1 MSVTLVFESVQSK
14 GWSNVRES
22 GPQMSEKMWT
32 WVCLFNFLY
41 VMGLTIHLI
50 IWVQDKQNTSKYVVT
65 SFEAT

>member
-22 GPQMSEKMWT
+22 GPQMSEKMWI

-41 VMGLTIHLI
+41 VM
-50 IWVQDKQNTSKYVVT
+50 
-65 SFEAT
+65 

>member
-41 VMGLTIHLI
+41 VM
-50 IWVQDKQNTSKYVVT
+50 
-65 SFEAT
+65 